1 MIQKPF
7 ESWQP
12 LGKVGLF
19 PKGEYS
25 PDEVYERL
33 DFVYHNGSSWLALR
47 DVPDGEPSETNPDWK
62 ILALGF
68 PEVENTVLGV
78 KGEAELEYR
87 HGNVNITKENI
98 GLDRVDNLSL
108 QDIQASTVSSFS
120 FNGHKQELKGDVDIP
135 LVTGIVYNDKPL
147 QHGNVHIHT
156 IEGIAINGHKVEHGL
171 IVTDMVTGIE
181 INGRYKRGRVK
192 LDLPEKIYLNGEE
205 LSNRKGRVNIDV
217 VDSISINGRT
227 PEKGSISLDAVES
240 LTINGY
246 EAMKGHVELDS
257 VETLSINGGKPQ
269 RGHLDLET
277 VHALSVNGKRYRHGY
292 VDLKMVE
299 SISING
305 DKPRPGMIDLHY
317 VEDIT
322 LNNRKL
328 GPGKV
333 SIDAVEGISYN
344 QKPLK
349 LDHGI
354 AQMKGTESIL
364 LNGSEILDDDGT
376 ARIDAIT
383 QIAVNGELQKVWNGY
398 VDLNIPEANGTVLYG
413 VCDSKSEDPIKVVSG
428 LEKDIKIEEGT
439 LLFVDFSQTNHADNI
454 AFKIEDTTYPVLLKD
469 EPVTP
474 NNARTFRKHGI
485 FSFVF
490 SSGIWHFHTGT
501 FDPISYYDVTLYEDQ
516 WYEKDDMLLYDIEIP
531 CLEDDIINVLPKLG
545 SDPVTVLIMSQMG
558 LYGYAQYDGMITLAA
573 FEVPCGDYDIQ
584 ISIE

>member
-33 DFVYHNGSSWLALR
+33 DFVYYNGSSWLALR

-192 LDLPEKIYLNGEE
+192 LDLPERIYLNGEE

-227 PEKGSISLDAVES
+227 PEKGSISLDAVETI
-240 LTINGY
+240 TINGY

-305 DKPRPGMIDLHY
+305 DKPRPGMIDLYY

-322 LNNRKL
+322 LNDRKL
-328 GPGKV
+328 GSGKV
-333 SIDAVEGISYN
+333 SIDAVEAISYN
-344 QKPLK
+344 QRPLK
-349 LDHGI
+349 LDHGV
-354 AQMKGTESIL
+354 AELKGTESIL
-364 LNGSEILDDDGT
+364 LNGSEILEEDGT

-383 QIAVNGELQKVWNGY
+383 QIAVNGRKQTSYNGF
-398 VDLNIPEANGTVLYG
+398 VDLLIPSINGNTLFAD
-413 VCDSKSEDPIKVVSG
+413 CSTSSDLKTKTLNTTNSTPIT
-428 LEKDIKIEEGT
+428 EGT
-439 LLFVDFSQTNHADNI
+439 LLFVSFKHTNHASNVQFLI
-454 AFKIEDTTYPVLLKD
+454 NGKYYPVLIKGL
-469 EPVTP
+469 PV
-474 NNARTFRKHGI
+474 NRHNAATFRENGL

-490 SSGIWHFHTGT
+490 DGTHWNFHTGT
-501 FDPISYYDVTLYEDQ
+501 NDATSYFDATLSEQKWFQEDENILYEL
-516 WYEKDDMLLYDIEIP
+516 EVPVLKDDFVSIFPAVGLKREEIYE
-531 CLEDDIINVLPKLG
+531 L
-545 SDPVTVLIMSQMG
+545 SQAG
-558 LYGYAQYDGMITLAA
+558 IYTYAQEDGKITLGCLNIP
-573 FEVPCGDYDIQ
+573 EGELNVV